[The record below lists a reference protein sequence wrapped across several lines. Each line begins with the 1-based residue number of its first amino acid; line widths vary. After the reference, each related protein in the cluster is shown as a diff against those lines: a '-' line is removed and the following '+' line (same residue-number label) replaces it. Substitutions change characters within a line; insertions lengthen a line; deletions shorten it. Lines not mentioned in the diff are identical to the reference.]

1 MTNHYYLLV
10 VFHFCR
16 SVKDIEEKRR
26 NIIPNKSY
34 GPLNVKIRTRG
45 SPPPPPVV
53 RQKLY
58 LQLKSLYNGKATK
71 KST

>member
-16 SVKDIEEKRR
+16 SVNDIEEKRK
-26 NIIPNKSY
+26 NIKPNKSY
-34 GPLNVKIRTRG
+34 GPLNVVSRTSA
-45 SPPPPPVV
+45 SPPPPVFS
-53 RQKLY
+53 QKWY